1 MKSQY
6 ARQFIEFTT
15 TKLRQGSNKVKKGRV
30 YETISQLHHEN
41 QGQELMVQRLSG
53 VPACVLAGYSG
64 VLSAIPFVESRDEEE
79 ARDRKVVRVAACNYQ
94 RIFTLA

>member
-1 MKSQY
+1 
-6 ARQFIEFTT
+6 
-15 TKLRQGSNKVKKGRV
+15 
-30 YETISQLHHEN
+30 
-41 QGQELMVQRLSG
+41 MVQRLSG